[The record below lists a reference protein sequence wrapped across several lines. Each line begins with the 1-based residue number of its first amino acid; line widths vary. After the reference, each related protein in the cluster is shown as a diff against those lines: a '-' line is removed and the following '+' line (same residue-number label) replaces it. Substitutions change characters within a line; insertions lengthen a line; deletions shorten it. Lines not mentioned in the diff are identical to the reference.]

1 MLLVRPNTNDL
12 TGMDWFCGAG
22 GSTQG
27 LHAVPGIDMRTAANH
42 WDLALASHEANN
54 PDMVHEKGDI
64 REYARSQHYPI
75 HTFLW
80 ASPECTNW
88 TSAKGVV
95 RVNDAQPLLWDTR
108 SDDQKQADDEAARSR
123 ALMEEVPA
131 YLASVQRRGGLV
143 LAGVVENVVEA
154 RDSAKWDWWVGE
166 FHRMGYRTRLIA
178 LNSMHVWGTATPAA
192 PQSRDRLYFAYW
204 HTSIGRNPD
213 WDKWLRPQA
222 WCPTCEQWV
231 LAVQVFKDP
240 RKDMGRYRSQ
250 YLYRCPSVSCRNA
263 VVEPAALP
271 AMAAIDWSIP
281 AKRIGD
287 RPKPLAPATLRRI
300 KAGIRRYWFNAEAD
314 AAPGGPQML
323 VPTGGTWRDSASPL
337 TAPMPTR
344 TTRENDGLAVPF
356 LTPMRSNERT
366 RTLRADRDPLCT
378 VVADGANHGLVT
390 GRGLLVPVEG
400 REGKTAAPI
409 TGPIRTQTTRN
420 ETGLALPFMV
430 EMRGGSSDA
439 RQVTAPTATVTASG
453 NHLFLASPPLVMRNN
468 NSRGGD
474 GAAMSTPVTEPVRTL
489 TTAGHQSLL
498 LPYYTTGTA
507 RPVAEPMGT
516 VSTVDRYGLL
526 RPCGDIDVENVRFR
540 MLEPSEIADAMAF
553 TDGYMVLGN
562 KRQKVRQYGNAVT
575 PPAAEVL
582 GKALAEAI
590 TGEEIPREAAP
601 AMAAGEIARMS
612 RSEHWK

>member
-1 MLLVRPNTNDL
+1 
-12 TGMDWFCGAG
+12 MDWFCGAG
-22 GSTQG
+22 GSSQG
-27 LHAVPGIDMRTAANH
+27 LHAVPGIDIRTAANH
-42 WDLALASHEANN
+42 WDLALASHEQNFSWVN
-54 PDMVHEKGDI
+54 HEKGDI
-64 REYARSQHYPI
+64 REFARSQDYPI

-95 RVNDAQPLLWDTR
+95 RVNDAQPLLFDTR
-108 SDDQKQADDEAARSR
+108 TADQKKADDEAARSR

-131 YLASVQRRGGLV
+131 YLSSVIGRGGLV
-143 LAGVVENVVEA
+143 MAGVVENVIEA
-154 RDSAKWDWWVGE
+154 RDSAKWNWWVGE
-166 FHRMGYRTRLIA
+166 FRRMGYRTRLIA
-178 LNSMHVWGTATPAA
+178 LNSMHVWGTATPGA

-204 HTSIGRNPD
+204 HESLRRDPD

-222 WCPTCEQWV
+222 WCGVCEQWV

-240 RKDMGRYRSQ
+240 RRDMGRYRSQ
-250 YLYRCPSVSCRNA
+250 YVYRCPSVACRNA
-263 VVEPAALP
+263 IVEPAALP

-287 RPKPLAPATLRRI
+287 RPKPLAEATLRRI
-300 KAGIRRYWFNAEAD
+300 KAGIRRYWMETPD
-314 AAPGGPQML
+314 AAPSGPQLL
-323 VPTGGTWRDSASPL
+323 VPTGGTWRDAAAPV

-366 RTLRADRDPLCT
+366 RTLRADRDQLCT

-390 GRGLLVPVEG
+390 GSGLLVPVEG
-400 REGKTAAPI
+400 RDGKAAAPI

-439 RQVTAPTATVTASG
+439 RQVTAPSATVTASG
-453 NHLFLASPPLVMRNN
+453 NHLFLASPPLPPLVMRNN
-468 NSRGGD
+468 NSRGS
-474 GAAMSTPVTEPVRTL
+474 GAAMSTPVTEPIRTL

-498 LPYYTTGTA
+498 LPYYTNGTA

-526 RPCGDIDVENVRFR
+526 RPCGDIDVQNVRFR
-540 MLEPSEIADAMAF
+540 MLEPHEIATAMAF
-553 TDGYMVLGN
+553 NGGYIVLGN

-575 PPAAEVL
+575 PPAAEVI
-582 GKALAEAI
+582 GKALVEAI
-590 TGEEIPREAAP
+590 TGEEIPREFQP
-601 AMAAGEIARMS
+601 DPNLRMD
-612 RSEHWK
+612 RSEHWE

>member
-1 MLLVRPNTNDL
+1 MLVRPNTGEL
-12 TGMDWFCGAG
+12 TLMDWFCGAG
-22 GSTQG
+22 GSSQG
-27 LHAVPGIDMRTAANH
+27 LHAVPGIDIKTAANH
-42 WDLALASHEANN
+42 WDLALASHEANMPWVN
-54 PDMVHEKGDI
+54 HEKGDI
-64 REYARSQHYPI
+64 REYARSQDYPI
-75 HTFLW
+75 HTLLW

-95 RVNDAQPLLWDTR
+95 RVNDAQPMLFDTR
-108 SDDQKQADDEAARSR
+108 TPDQKQADDEAARSR

-131 YLASVQRRGGLV
+131 YLASVQQRGGLV

-154 RDSAKWDWWVGE
+154 RDSAKWPWWVGE
-166 FHRMGYRTRLIA
+166 FRRMGYRTRLIA

-204 HTSIGRNPD
+204 HSSIGRDPD
-213 WDKWLRPQA
+213 WNKWLRPQA
-222 WCPTCEQWV
+222 WCGTCEAWV

-240 RKDMGRYRSQ
+240 RRDMGRYRSQ
-250 YLYRCPSVSCRNA
+250 YVYRCPSIACRNA
-263 VVEPAALP
+263 IVEPAALP
-271 AMAAIDWSIP
+271 AMAAIDWSLP

-287 RPKPLAPATLRRI
+287 RSKPLAEATLRRI
-300 KAGIRRYWFNAEAD
+300 KAGIRRYWLEPD
-314 AAPGGPQML
+314 PAPGGSML

-337 TAPMPTR
+337 TSPMPTR

-366 RTLRADRDPLCT
+366 RTLDALRNPLCT
-378 VVADGANHGLVT
+378 IVADGANHGLVT

-400 REGKTAAPI
+400 RDGKAAAPI

-453 NHLFLASPPLVMRNN
+453 NHLFLASPPPLVMRNN
-468 NSRGGD
+468 NPRGDVG
-474 GAAMSTPVTEPVRTL
+474 AMSTPAAEEFRTF
-489 TTAGHQSLL
+489 TAEGRQSLL
-498 LPYYTTGTA
+498 LPYYTTGTV

-516 VSTVDRYGLL
+516 LSTVDRYGLL
-526 RPCGDIDVENVRFR
+526 RACGDIDVANVRFR
-540 MLEPSEIADAMAF
+540 MLEPHEIADAMAF
-553 TDGYMVLGN
+553 TRGYIVLGN

-582 GKALAEAI
+582 GKALIEAI

-601 AMAAGEIARMS
+601 MTADEIAEIARMD
-612 RSEHWK
+612 RSQHWN